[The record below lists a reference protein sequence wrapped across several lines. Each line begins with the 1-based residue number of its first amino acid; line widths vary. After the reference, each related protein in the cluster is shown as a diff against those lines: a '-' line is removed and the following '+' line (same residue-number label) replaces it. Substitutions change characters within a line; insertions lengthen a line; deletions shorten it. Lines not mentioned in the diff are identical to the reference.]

1 MSGDENPHYHKTFRD
16 LGKLA
21 VLDGPQAAEAKMLR
35 DSVFKRVRDPDA
47 TTIGAFAESLLN
59 QLAAINFSAGPW
71 IAWSQHNHLDIEL
84 DRLYADTA
92 LKYIGDKLTGHS
104 WVGWRETGD
113 TGPRIF
119 LTEGGGRLAKID
131 SKYYGGNGSPSQ
143 LRNKQSALV
152 QNTKGRIMGS
162 PYPAMWLYYMFTSNV
177 DYDCG
182 LRDPYS
188 YPTQGQ
194 II

>member
-1 MSGDENPHYHKTFRD
+1 M
-16 LGKLA
+16 
-21 VLDGPQAAEAKMLR
+21 
-35 DSVFKRVRDPDA
+35 
-47 TTIGAFAESLLN
+47 
-59 QLAAINFSAGPW
+59 
-71 IAWSQHNHLDIEL
+71 
-84 DRLYADTA
+84 
-92 LKYIGDKLTGHS
+92 
-104 WVGWRETGD
+104 
-113 TGPRIF
+113 
-119 LTEGGGRLAKID
+119 
-131 SKYYGGNGSPSQ
+131 
-143 LRNKQSALV
+143 